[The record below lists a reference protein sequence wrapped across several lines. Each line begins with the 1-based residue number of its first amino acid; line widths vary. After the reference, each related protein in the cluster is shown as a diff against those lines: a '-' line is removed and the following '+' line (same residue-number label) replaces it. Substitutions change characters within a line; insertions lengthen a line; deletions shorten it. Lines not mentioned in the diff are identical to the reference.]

1 MGLFD
6 FYFQAAFQTAKRKR
20 IATLVIIHPQTMKI
34 MLVAM
39 KRVMMTVAV
48 TMIVH
53 TMTIMIVVI
62 AIVTSMKVVRMMNA
76 MTIIAVGSYLLKMD
90 FSHYYII
97 RL

>member
-6 FYFQAAFQTAKRKR
+6 FYFHAAFQTAKRKR

-39 KRVMMTVAV
+39 KMVMMSVAATMTVL
-48 TMIVH
+48 MK
-53 TMTIMIVVI
+53 TIMIVVI
-62 AIVTSMKVVRMMNA
+62 AIVMSMKALRMMSA

-90 FSHYYII
+90 FHII
-97 RL
+97 IL

>member
-6 FYFQAAFQTAKRKR
+6 FYFQAALQTAKRKR
-20 IATLVIIHPQTMKI
+20 IATLVIIHPQTMII
-34 MLVAM
+34 MIVAM
-39 KRVMMTVAV
+39 KMVMK
-48 TMIVH
+48 
-53 TMTIMIVVI
+53 TIMIVVI
-62 AIVTSMKVVRMMNA
+62 AIVMSMKVVRMMNA

>member
-6 FYFQAAFQTAKRKR
+6 FLFSSAFQTAKRKR
-20 IATLVIIHPQTMKI
+20 IATLVIIPQTMKI

-39 KRVMMTVAV
+39 KMVMMTVAA
-48 TMIVH
+48 TMIVL
-53 TMTIMIVVI
+53 TKTIMIVVI
-62 AIVTSMKVVRMMNA
+62 AIMMSMKAARMMSA

-90 FSHYYII
+90 FSNYYII

>member
-20 IATLVIIHPQTMKI
+20 IATLVIIHPQAMKI
-34 MLVAM
+34 MLAAM
-39 KRVMMTVAV
+39 KMVMMTVAA
-48 TMIVH
+48 TMIVL
-53 TMTIMIVVI
+53 TMTITIVVI
-62 AIVTSMKVVRMMNA
+62 AIVMSMKVVRMMIA
-76 MTIIAVGSYLLKMD
+76 MTIIAVGSHLLKMD